1 VHIGQRGGSPCHG
14 NMTKRIVPWFTKT
27 QENDLKTYN
36 LELRTWNYKETLVI
50 LSRIRR
56 YKMENK
62 KSKREAIIYSAL
74 KMFERDGFHK
84 TKVEEIAKGA
94 NVGKGTI
101 YEYFDSK
108 KDLFCQMV
116 KYMMDKYIDIM
127 KEAVEEEVDAVTK
140 LHNLL
145 KLQLKL
151 TDAHGSIG
159 HMIQVQVIKS
169 GVGEQ
174 LKPMFIEFRRK
185 QIDVIEEVI
194 KDGIEAGLF
203 KSADTYMAA
212 LFFIGG
218 SNQFAFE
225 KSFMANF
232 CDEYKSEIK
241 LDARGFIDAFLM
253 GIKK

>member
-1 VHIGQRGGSPCHG
+1 
-14 NMTKRIVPWFTKT
+14 
-27 QENDLKTYN
+27 
-36 LELRTWNYKETLVI
+36 
-50 LSRIRR
+50 
-56 YKMENK
+56 MENK

-116 KYMMDKYIDIM
+116 KHMMDKYIDIM
-127 KEAVEEEVDAVTK
+127 KEVIEEEVDVITK

-145 KLQLKL
+145 KLQLEL
-151 TDAHGSIG
+151 TKVHGSLG

-169 GVGEQ
+169 GVGKE
-174 LKPMFIEFRRK
+174 LKPIFIEFRRK
-185 QIDVIEEVI
+185 QIYIIEEII
-194 KDGIEAGLF
+194 KEGIDAGLF
-203 KSADTYMAA
+203 KDIDTYIAS

-225 KSFMANF
+225 QSFMANC
-232 CDEYKSEIK
+232 CDVYKGEIK
-241 LDARGFIDAFLM
+241 LDVEGFIDAFLT